1 MRTPA
6 RALFLSHVR
15 MPSSHTRRPPNPWHT
30 GTVRNNHATHK
41 KKDRHTESQAH
52 SPQAHLRILF
62 FELFSGPSFFLQS
75 LISRPLCVVV
85 LQVTTHPLHSPLCRN
100 HLNRNDTV
108 GDILFATVLSC
119 LCPPMTSSFLRLLLQ
134 HRATRTSPRLHH
146 QQMLP
151 ASWKEICGN
160 ALPPPPPPLLG
171 KPEGSCQTYR
181 CMYPV
186 LMECL
191 LLLRQSA
198 QFEIVYN
205 SI

>member
-1 MRTPA
+1 MQGGGYPTVHLVQR
-6 RALFLSHVR
+6 F
-15 MPSSHTRRPPNPWHT
+15 SSLGFKPLLTLLCKDVCNSPFTVCVCRRE
-30 GTVRNNHATHK
+30 GV
-41 KKDRHTESQAH
+41 
-52 SPQAHLRILF
+52 
-62 FELFSGPSFFLQS
+62 
-75 LISRPLCVVV
+75 CVVC
-85 LQVTTHPLHSPLCRN
+85 VTTHPLHYPLCRN

-160 ALPPPPPPLLG
+160 APPPLLG
-171 KPEGSCQTYR
+171 KLEGSCETYR

-198 QFEIVYN
+198 
-205 SI
+205 